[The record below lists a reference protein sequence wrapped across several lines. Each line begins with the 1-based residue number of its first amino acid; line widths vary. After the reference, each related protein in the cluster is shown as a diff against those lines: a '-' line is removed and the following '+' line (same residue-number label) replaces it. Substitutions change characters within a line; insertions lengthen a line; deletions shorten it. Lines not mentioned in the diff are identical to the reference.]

1 MTAGKLDL
9 QKDLKFGTLNAI
21 EDQNVRNSGDRR
33 RTSSLQALNSSMR
46 EEYDP
51 DTLHDIELFRG
62 IIVHKKKVQTP
73 RYQDRTS
80 LLTAYVASQPLEA
93 TGGETSGSAE
103 GESTTGNAQPYSGKP
118 YSVYK
123 VYVPEL
129 DPRPA
134 PKNFTDPILHTSPDV
149 VTPPGRPDLAD
160 LPLGAIVEITYE
172 DPDRLF
178 NPIITGGTGD
188 QFVMMAGY
196 EMEQTNNQLMF
207 GDGPVQLMSDV
218 AAQMPELGF
227 NDGDPR
233 VGLLIG
239 DSQSDGGSTLGGYL
253 PKEFASAGLTLE
265 VEAKYGKG
273 LHSGK
278 DYWDIK
284 NPEGRIQKAL
294 ARVKPSYVIVELGGN
309 DSYWV
314 GNGASSSKKDTYK
327 KTLETWVSVINQS
340 GAKIIWF
347 GPSKAT
353 KVDDNGT
360 PYDSLRQNVRNWQKE
375 ILSRLGT
382 GQVQWF
388 DTVPYT
394 KDLEMQTDGVHFVGA
409 SYKAW
414 AKALV
419 APGAPLAPVIA
430 SRSEATA

>member
-33 RTSSLQALNSSMR
+33 RTSSLQALNSSLR

-80 LLTAYVASQPLEA
+80 LLAGYVASQPLEA
-93 TGGETSGSAE
+93 DETPASGSA
-103 GESTTGNAQPYSGKP
+103 TTGNAQIFKGEP

-123 VYVPEL
+123 VYVPEME
-129 DPRPA
+129 PRPA
-134 PKNFTDPILHTSPDV
+134 PKSFTDPILHTYPDI

-160 LPLGAIVEITYE
+160 LPLGAIVQITYE
-172 DPDRLF
+172 DPARLY
-178 NPIITGGTGD
+178 NPTISAGTGEE
-188 QFVMMAGY
+188 FIMMAGY
-196 EMEQTNNQLMF
+196 EMEQANNQLMF
-207 GDGPVQLMSDV
+207 GNGPVQLMSDV
-218 AAQMPELGF
+218 AGQMPGSGF
-227 NDGDPR
+227 SDGDPR

-253 PKEFASAGLTLE
+253 PKEFASVGLTLE

-273 LHSGK
+273 IHSGK

-314 GNGASSSKKDTYK
+314 GNGASLSKKDTYK
-327 KTLETWVSVINQS
+327 KTLETWVSIIKES
-340 GAKIIWF
+340 GASIIWF

-375 ILSRLGT
+375 ILGSMGT
-382 GQVQWF
+382 GTVQWF

-394 KDLEMQTDGVHFVGA
+394 KDLEMQADGVHFVGT

-414 AKALV
+414 AQALV
-419 APGAPLAPVIA
+419 SRGAPLFPLLARGDQPA
-430 SRSEATA
+430 A

>member
-1 MTAGKLDL
+1 M
-9 QKDLKFGTLNAI
+9 I
-21 EDQNVRNSGDRR
+21 
-33 RTSSLQALNSSMR
+33 
-46 EEYDP
+46 
-51 DTLHDIELFRG
+51 
-62 IIVHKKKVQTP
+62 
-73 RYQDRTS
+73 
-80 LLTAYVASQPLEA
+80 
-93 TGGETSGSAE
+93 
-103 GESTTGNAQPYSGKP
+103 
-118 YSVYK
+118 
-123 VYVPEL
+123 
-129 DPRPA
+129 
-134 PKNFTDPILHTSPDV
+134 
-149 VTPPGRPDLAD
+149 AD
-160 LPLGAIVEITYE
+160 
-172 DPDRLF
+172 
-178 NPIITGGTGD
+178 GTGEK
-188 QFVMMAGY
+188 FIMMAGY
-196 EMEQTNNQLMF
+196 EMEQANNELMF
-207 GDGPVQLMSDV
+207 GNGPVQLMSDV
-218 AAQMPELGF
+218 AAQMPGSGF

-253 PKEFASAGLTLE
+253 PKEFAAAGLTLE

-314 GNGASSSKKDTYK
+314 GNGASANKKNTYK
-327 KTLETWVSVINQS
+327 QTLETWVSVIKQS
-340 GAKIIWF
+340 GAGIIWL

-353 KVDDNGT
+353 SVDDQGVA
-360 PYDSLRQNVRNWQKE
+360 YDTLRQNVRNWQKE

-382 GQVQWF
+382 GTVQWF

-430 SRSEATA
+430 ARSQGTV